1 MQTHYQNI
9 RFDMVVY
16 KVLLKTEVIFEEI
29 AVLLQVAQTSFV
41 ITH

>member
-9 RFDMVVY
+9 RFDTLVY
-16 KVLLKTEVIFEEI
+16 KVLLKTEIIFEEMT
-29 AVLLQVAQTSFV
+29 VLLQVAQASFV